1 MSYSIAKKVAL
12 VTGANKGIGKA
23 IVESFI
29 GHGVKK
35 VYLAVRNTETTKD
48 LEEKYGNK
56 VVTIQADVTKPDDI
70 TAMAKE
76 ASDVEIL
83 VSNAGIYLPDMPF
96 EKNADELLKNQ
107 LDVNVYG
114 FLRLTT
120 AFARILEDNKG
131 ALIQLNSV
139 ASLKGFSK
147 GFFTYSA
154 TKAASYSLT
163 QSLREHFAPKGVQ
176 VFSIHP
182 GPIDTDM
189 GAQAGF
195 EGAASPSTVS
205 DAIVAA
211 LETGEF
217 HVFPDETAKQIGAAY
232 EGFATNV
239 VEAEMEE

>member
-1 MSYSIAKKVAL
+1 MGYSIANKVAL

-29 GHGVKK
+29 DHGVKK

-56 VVTIQADVTKPDDI
+56 VVTVQADVTKPDDI

-107 LDVNVYG
+107 LDVNVFG

-120 AFARILEDNKG
+120 AFAGILENNKG

-163 QSLREHFAPKGVQ
+163 P
-176 VFSIHP
+176 
-182 GPIDTDM
+182 
-189 GAQAGF
+189 
-195 EGAASPSTVS
+195 

-232 EGFATNV
+232 EGFASNV
-239 VEAEMEE
+239 VEADMEE